1 VTRVATDPSAS
12 RDFSVRAV
20 EQELANLWRAADH
33 DVAGSSES
41 TPGGTPTAAS
51 VRACMSNLLVLCR
64 SEAEASRTMVDLPE
78 VLAVHPARA
87 LVLVAPPGPG
97 PGGLEAYV
105 AAHCHVR
112 EGTQVCGE
120 SVTITAHGSAADRL
134 PATARALL
142 VGDLPSALWW
152 ATAAA
157 PTTDDALFEE
167 LRDMVSLVVVDSR
180 EWRDVPTG
188 FAALGTLTGS
198 PRGPALVEL
207 GWHRLR
213 PWRQLLAQGL
223 DPGAAPDGLAQLT
236 GVSVG
241 HGPDAVGEARLL
253 VGWLAGRLGWR
264 LAGAAEDPA
273 GGIGWR
279 FLTGG
284 RTIVAATQRLG
295 PSGLQQVVITAGAEA
310 RHTRV
315 GIEAP
320 GDRQLALTGPGG
332 ARVVTLTAESRAPLV
347 ARLLSEPAPDPL
359 FCEALAVARG
369 LPERPLSTSTPPG

>member
-1 VTRVATDPSAS
+1 VTRVASDPSGPKA
-12 RDFSVRAV
+12 FSVRAV
-20 EQELANLWRAADH
+20 EQELANPWRAGDH
-33 DVAGSSES
+33 DVAGSGES
-41 TPGGTPTAAS
+41 ASGGTPTAAS

-64 SEAEASRTMVDLPE
+64 SEAEASRAMVDLPE

-87 LVLVAPPGPG
+87 LVLVAQPGPG
-97 PGGLEAYV
+97 PARLEAYV

-157 PTTDDALFEE
+157 PASDDALFAE

-180 EWRDVPTG
+180 EWRDVPGG
-188 FAALGTLTGS
+188 FAALGALTGS

-213 PWRQLLAQGL
+213 PWRQLLAQAL
-223 DPGAAPDGLAQLT
+223 DPGAAPDGLAHLT
-236 GVSVG
+236 EVSIG
-241 HGPDAVGEARLL
+241 HGPDAAVEARLL

-264 LAGAAEDPA
+264 LASAAEDRA

-279 FLTGG
+279 FVTDG
-284 RTIVAATQRLG
+284 RTILAATQRLG
-295 PSGLQQVVITAGAEA
+295 PSGLRQVVITAGAEA
-310 RHTRV
+310 PHARI

-320 GDRQLALTGPGG
+320 GDRQLALAGPGG
-332 ARVVTLTAESRAPLV
+332 ARVVTPTAESRAPLV
-347 ARLLSEPAPDPL
+347 ARLLSEPTPDPL
-359 FCEALAVARG
+359 FGEALASARG
-369 LPERPLSTSTPPG
+369 LPERSLFTPTPLG